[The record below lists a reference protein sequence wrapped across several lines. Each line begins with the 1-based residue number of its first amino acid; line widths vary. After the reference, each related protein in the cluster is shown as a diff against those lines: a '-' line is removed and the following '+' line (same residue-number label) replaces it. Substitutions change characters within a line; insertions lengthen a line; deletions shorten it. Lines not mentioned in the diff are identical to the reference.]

1 MRSPAQP
8 AYADQQEQPIVKMAF
23 FLSISWIERGGYMCW
38 LVVQDNVKNPADVAI
53 SL

>member
-23 FLSISWIERGGYMCW
+23 FLSISWIERGLHVLAGRPR
-38 LVVQDNVKNPADVAI
+38 QRQRP
-53 SL
+53 S